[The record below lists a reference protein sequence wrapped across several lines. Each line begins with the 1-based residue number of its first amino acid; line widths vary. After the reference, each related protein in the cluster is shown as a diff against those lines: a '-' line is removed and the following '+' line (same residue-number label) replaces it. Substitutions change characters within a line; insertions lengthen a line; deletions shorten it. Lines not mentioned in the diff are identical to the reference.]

1 MSSRNAKFTTV
12 VNDVELDVDATV
24 YDGEIDE
31 FTVYVGDT
39 IVTEVLSDTV
49 IKKLKEQV
57 FDEVSDFNINLT
69 KADDAWKERN

>member
-1 MSSRNAKFTTV
+1 MSSRRASFTSV
-12 VNDVELDVDATV
+12 INDVELEVDATV

-49 IKKLKEQV
+49 IEKLQQEALY
-57 FDEVSDFNINLT
+57 EVSDINIELT
-69 KADDAWKERN
+69 KADDAWKERE

>member
-1 MSSRNAKFTTV
+1 MSSRTASFTTV
-12 VNDVELDVDATV
+12 VNDVEFDVEATV

-31 FTVYVGDT
+31 FTVYVGSV

-49 IKKLKEQV
+49 VDKLKEKV
-57 FDEVSDFNINLT
+57 LEDVSDINIKLT

>member
-1 MSSRNAKFTTV
+1 MSSRIASFTTV
-12 VNDVELDVDATV
+12 VNDVELNVKATV

-49 IKKLKEQV
+49 VDILKEQV
-57 FDEVSDFNINLT
+57 LDDVSDFNIELT

>member
-1 MSSRNAKFTTV
+1 MSSRRASFTTV
-12 VNDVELDVDATV
+12 INDVELEVDATV

-49 IKKLKEQV
+49 IEKLQQEALY
-57 FDEVSDFNINLT
+57 EVSDINIELT
-69 KADDAWKERN
+69 KADDAWKERE

>member
-1 MSSRNAKFTTV
+1 MSSRRASFTSV
-12 VNDVELDVDATV
+12 INDVELEVDATV

-49 IKKLKEQV
+49 IEKHQQEALY
-57 FDEVSDFNINLT
+57 EVSDINIELT
-69 KADDAWKERN
+69 KADDAWKERE